1 MQKRKCLSAA
11 VLALCLLL
19 VSMGCAIS
27 EGTTQGMRIEDG
39 MARQIVS
46 YTSAQSLDYSNA

>member
-19 VSMGCAIS
+19 ASMGCAIS
-27 EGTTQGMRIEDG
+27 EGTTHGMRIEDG

-46 YTSAQSLDYSNA
+46 YTSAQSLD